1 MSKKSSSS
9 GKENDEEVSRLKS
22 HLKQMES
29 ELKNNSLM
37 SKENECILQRIKD
50 FAFTSLK
57 I

>member
-1 MSKKSSSS
+1 VSKKSSSS

-50 FAFTSLK
+50 FAFSSLK